1 MYYLQSRY
9 YDAELGRFISA
20 DSIEYLD
27 PETLGGLNLYAYCGN
42 NPVMAI
48 DPEGTWNWGHFWK
61 ILGAV
66 TLVIAITALTV
77 VTAGAV
83 AGALGVS
90 AAAVM
95 TTTAICGVVG
105 GVGEII
111 GQCVNNGIDNL
122 NIWDVAVETFTSAAY
137 GAAAAIGAGTG
148 SMFVKMAAKGAI
160 VAVNGLNTFMHG
172 IYQVKNM
179 DLTMEELQK
188 QTAQSLATASLI
200 QFAVIGFG
208 KLSSGN
214 SAKWIKNIVPTLV
227 TLGKTVYRNNK
238 EEIDNIV
245 KEIGKFILWNFL
257 KRYLRPQPIRY
268 IA

>member
-95 TTTAICGVVG
+95 TTTVICGVVG

-188 QTAQSLATASLI
+188 QTAQSLARASVI

-208 KLSSGN
+208 KLNSLVNVGN
-214 SAKWIKNIVPTLV
+214 SAKWIKSIIPPLV
-227 TLGKTVYRNNK
+227 TLGKTIYRHNTETINNLAMLFG
-238 EEIDNIV
+238 EI
-245 KEIGKFILWNFL
+245 ILWKLLREFL
-257 KRYLRPQPIRY
+257 KPQ
-268 IA
+268 